1 MKNNKVYILD
11 DKEYKLKGNTL
22 EVLNATVPLL
32 AELRS
37 KEYEYTKHLELD
49 ELRMFEKE
57 MNELSIAKSQI
68 EKILETRIDEEGNPI
83 DELQVTQKKNHL
95 NDIEEKISAK
105 NEYFKQNLKKI
116 ADIEQEMK
124 AYALLD
130 LISSRAVIEKSFNK
144 ILEGSKPINFESE
157 NILNFCREVI
167 TDFFSIIFTA
177 RQL

>member
-1 MKNNKVYILD
+1 MINEKKYILD

-37 KEYEYTKHLELD
+37 REYEYTKHLDLD
-49 ELRMFEKE
+49 ELTHFQS
-57 MNELSIAKSQI
+57 ELNVLQTAKSQI
-68 EKILETRIDEEGNPI
+68 EKIIEEKKDENGNVV
-83 DELQVTQKKNHL
+83 DELVLTQKKVHL
-95 NDIEEKISAK
+95 NDIEQRIIAK

-130 LISSRAVIEKSFNK
+130 LISSRNVIEKSFNK
-144 ILEGSKPINFESE
+144 ILDGQKPINFDSD

-167 TDFFSIIFTA
+167 TDFFSIIFA
-177 RQL
+177 AKQL